1 MCINLPATPIIL
13 MRNKNIMKNQSLK
26 IKFIFLILI
35 FLAQLLQAQIAIKA
49 EKIYT
54 MAGNVINNGVILC
67 ENDKIIKTG
76 KADEIDIPAHY
87 KIIEGKIATPGLI
100 DAHSVVGLAGIY
112 NQKHDQDQL
121 ETSDPIQPELRAF
134 DAYNPKEKLV
144 RWLLEFGVTTI
155 NTGHAPGALSSG
167 QTMIVKTDGSFEG
180 NILDSTSAVV
190 FSLGTEV
197 SGKFKKPGT
206 RPKGIAMLREA
217 FYKAKNYLSKTDED
231 KAPFNLENDI
241 LAQVLTKKVPAI
253 ITANTAVDILAALRL
268 AKEFHFN
275 LILDGAA
282 ESYLVI
288 DEIKAAGVPVILHPM
303 MARIKNLSFETPKLL
318 AENNILFAIQ
328 GGYESYVPKT
338 RNVFFEAGIAAANG
352 LSFKDAL
359 ASITISAAKIL
370 KIDKQVGSIEAGKDA
385 DIVLFDGDP
394 FEYTSHVCTVIQDG
408 KLKHS
413 TCK

>member
-1 MCINLPATPIIL
+1 M
-13 MRNKNIMKNQSLK
+13 
-26 IKFIFLILI
+26 
-35 FLAQLLQAQIAIKA
+35 
-49 EKIYT
+49 
-54 MAGNVINNGVILC
+54 
-67 ENDKIIKTG
+67 
-76 KADEIDIPAHY
+76 
-87 KIIEGKIATPGLI
+87 
-100 DAHSVVGLAGIY
+100 
-112 NQKHDQDQL
+112 
-121 ETSDPIQPELRAF
+121 
-134 DAYNPKEKLV
+134 
-144 RWLLEFGVTTI
+144 EFGVTTI

-167 QTMIVKTDGSFEG
+167 QTMIVKTDGSFKG

-288 DEIKAAGVPVILHPM
+288 DEIKAADVPVILHPM
-303 MARIKNLSFETPKLL
+303 MARIKNLSFETHKLL

-370 KIDKQVGSIEAGKDA
+370 KIDKQVGTIETGKDA